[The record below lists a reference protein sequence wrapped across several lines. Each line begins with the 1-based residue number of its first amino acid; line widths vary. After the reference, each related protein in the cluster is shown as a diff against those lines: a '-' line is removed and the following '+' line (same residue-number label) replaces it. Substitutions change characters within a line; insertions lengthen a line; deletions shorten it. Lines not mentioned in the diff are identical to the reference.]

1 MLLDQRDL
9 GSHGHDFTEIV
20 VVLDGN
26 GTHQFDNHVHPIC
39 AGDVFSIPR
48 RHMHAYRDTHDLRIS
63 NLIFDE
69 AFVET
74 CSPWLVNVDG
84 YRALVAPDSEG
95 TRNRPTRFRLRPTEM
110 AWVDQQIR
118 RIIDECR
125 SRDDG
130 YHTVVFA
137 LFSELLVGLCR
148 MNREKR
154 PAEKEVHEEIGRV
167 VSFLENN
174 YAESVHI
181 ADLAELAGLPMRT
194 LLRRFGRATGM
205 SPSQYLLRVRI
216 GRAASLLRRFDM
228 SVTDIAGEVGFD
240 DSNYFSRQFRNIMGT
255 TPTDFRSG
263 RGNGHT
269 DYAS

>member
-9 GSHGHDFTEIV
+9 GSHGHDFAEIV

-26 GTHQFDNHVHPIC
+26 GTHQFDNDLHPIC
-39 AGDVFSIPR
+39 AGDVFAIPR
-48 RHMHAYRDTHDLRIS
+48 RHTHAYRDTHDLRIS
-63 NLIFDE
+63 NLIFEE

-74 CSPWLVNVDG
+74 CSPWLAHADG
-84 YRALVAPDSEG
+84 YRALVDPNIEKSYK
-95 TRNRPTRFRLRPTEM
+95 RPARFRLRPTEM
-110 AWVDQQIR
+110 AWVDLQIR
-118 RIIDECR
+118 RIMEECR

-130 YHTVVFA
+130 YHAVVFA
-137 LFSELLVGLCR
+137 LFSELLIGLCR
-148 MNREKR
+148 IHQENR

-174 YAESVHI
+174 YTEAVNI
-181 ADLAELAGLPMRT
+181 ADLADLAGLPMRT

-205 SPSQYLLRVRI
+205 SPGQYLLSVRI
-216 GRAASLLRRFDM
+216 GRAANLLRRFDM

-255 TPTDFRSG
+255 SPTDFRTG
-263 RGNGHT
+263 RRNGRT
-269 DYAS
+269 D